1 MSMRIE
7 EGTGWEAQAS
17 KDLVLEATEPWGAV
31 RPDWKPLVSGAAATE
46 FYKGLK
52 TVYWVSSLE

>member
-17 KDLVLEATEPWGAV
+17 KDLVLEATEPWG
-31 RPDWKPLVSGAAATE
+31 
-46 FYKGLK
+46 GL
-52 TVYWVSSLE
+52 TGSR